1 MPSPRRPLL
10 LLPDHQGMTHE
21 TRNELRSLAGIAAPL
36 AVAQASQ
43 LVMSLAA
50 SVMLGRLSGS
60 ALAASGLCAVFI
72 QVLVVVSQG
81 VIAGAHPL
89 MAAARG
95 KSETEGQGG
104 DDAAYAFGGA
114 ILASLILS
122 LLSVAILLNLPA
134 ILQPFGVEADIL
146 HDVDQFV
153 TMAAWAVPAIL
164 WIVPIRLYFSVSGKS
179 WLTMASVAIGAVFY
193 VPALSTL
200 TFGGFG
206 FAGYGLTGAGI
217 AYTIAW
223 WLIAAGLTVYSL
235 LTGHLPASTICNA
248 SRNATQALRD
258 VWKIGWPIALI
269 YAAELGMTLVLT
281 LITSG
286 FGTVAI
292 IANQIVYTLNNI
304 AFNPIIAIGQATTV
318 RVAYHLGAG
327 RPAAA
332 RLAGNI
338 SLMTAAGLM
347 AFFGALFFLAS
358 RQIID
363 LLLGADTV
371 DSAAIEPLAQQL
383 ILILA
388 GFLVFDGIQSA
399 ANGALRGLK
408 DTRVP
413 MIVGLC
419 GYWLIGLP
427 TAFLLSLWL
436 DFGVI
441 GVWFGILAS
450 ITSVACCLLLRW
462 TYMTGRAVASADGS
476 VVTRESRDV
485 LRKMISP
492 T

>member
-1 MPSPRRPLL
+1 MPSLRRLPL
-10 LLPDHQGMTHE
+10 LLPDHRGMTQE
-21 TRNELRSLAGIAAPL
+21 TRSELRSLAGIAAPL

-50 SVMLGRLSGS
+50 SVLLGRLSGS

-89 MAAARG
+89 MAAAKG
-95 KSETEGQGG
+95 KSEAEGQGG
-104 DDAAYAFGGA
+104 DGAAYAFGGA
-114 ILASLILS
+114 VLASLVLS
-122 LLSVAILLNLPA
+122 LISVAILLNLPA
-134 ILQPFGVEADIL
+134 VLRPFGVSADIL
-146 HDVDQFV
+146 RDVDEFIA
-153 TMAAWAVPAIL
+153 MAAFAVPAIL
-164 WIVPIRLYFSVSGKS
+164 WILPIRLYFSVSGKS
-179 WLTMASVAIGAVFY
+179 WLTMASVAIGALFY
-193 VPALSTL
+193 VPALSIL

-206 FAGYGLTGAGI
+206 FAGHGLIGAGI
-217 AYTIAW
+217 AYAMAW

-235 LTGHLPASTICNA
+235 ATGHLPVSTF
-248 SRNATQALRD
+248 RNALRNAPQALKD

-269 YAAELGMTLVLT
+269 YAAELGMTLILT

-286 FGTVAI
+286 LGTIAI
-292 IANQIVYTLNNI
+292 IANQIAYTLNNI
-304 AFNPIIAIGQATTV
+304 AFNPIVAIGQATTV

-327 RPAAA
+327 RPVAA
-332 RLAGNI
+332 RLAGNL

-347 AFFGALFFLAS
+347 AFFGVLFFLAS
-358 RQIID
+358 EQIIH
-363 LLLGADTV
+363 LLLGADTADLSV
-371 DSAAIEPLAQQL
+371 IQPLSQKL

-419 GYWLIGLP
+419 GYWLVGVP
-427 TAFLLSLWL
+427 TAIVLALWL
-436 DFGVI
+436 DLGVV
-441 GVWFGILAS
+441 GVWFGILAG
-450 ITSVACCLLLRW
+450 IVSVACCLLLRW
-462 TYMTGRAVASADGS
+462 RYMAGIAVSPTDGAA
-476 VVTRESRDV
+476 VTRDGRGV
-485 LRKMISP
+485 LRKMTSP

>member
-1 MPSPRRPLL
+1 MPSPRRPPLS
-10 LLPDHQGMTHE
+10 PDHQGMTHE

-89 MAAARG
+89 MAAAKG
-95 KSETEGQGG
+95 KSEAERQGG
-104 DDAAYAFGGA
+104 AGAAYAFGGA
-114 ILASLILS
+114 VLLSLVLSLI
-122 LLSVAILLNLPA
+122 SVAVLLNLPA
-134 ILQPFGVEADIL
+134 ILRPFGVSADML
-146 HDVDQFV
+146 RDVNEFIA
-153 TMAAWAVPAIL
+153 MAAFAVPAIL

-179 WLTMASVAIGAVFY
+179 WLTMASVAIGALFY
-193 VPALSTL
+193 VPALSIL
-200 TFGGFG
+200 TFGGLG
-206 FAGYGLTGAGI
+206 FAGHGLAGAGI
-217 AYTIAW
+217 AYAMAW
-223 WLIAAGLTVYSL
+223 WLIAAGLTIYSL
-235 LTGHLPASTICNA
+235 ATGHLPVSTF
-248 SRNATQALRD
+248 RNALRNAPQALKN

-286 FGTVAI
+286 LGTVAI
-292 IANQIVYTLNNI
+292 IANQIAYTLNNI
-304 AFNPIIAIGQATTV
+304 AFNPIVAIGQATTV

-327 RPAAA
+327 RPVAT
-332 RLAGNI
+332 RLAGNL

-347 AFFGALFFLAS
+347 AFFGILFFLALE
-358 RQIID
+358 QIIH
-363 LLLGADTV
+363 LLLGSDTADLSV
-371 DSAAIEPLAQQL
+371 IQPLAQKL

-419 GYWLIGLP
+419 GYWLVGVP
-427 TAFLLSLWL
+427 TAIALALWL
-436 DFGVI
+436 DLGVV
-441 GVWFGILAS
+441 GVWFGILAG
-450 ITSVACCLLLRW
+450 IVSVACCLLLRW
-462 TYMTGRAVASADGS
+462 RYMTAIAVSPTDGAAVTGEGRG
-476 VVTRESRDV
+476 V
-485 LRKMISP
+485 LRKMTSP